1 MGDSGFCGN
10 PTRRKRRRKEMRE
23 ETLKTKVIASETE
36 NAKKDSKTNKAAAMK
51 KSPVVDRLAVESHGK
66 NTKQEL
72 LKMSGWPKKYG
83 LEHHPAFISA
93 LLLLAEVT
101 GVSCSLKTEVTL
113 EHNMFRA
120 DAYIRLPEK
129 IQNDNSVFGILSRYS
144 PYSVIEFKSFWED
157 LSRPVLA
164 KGVYYKEMLSSS
176 LSKEDPDAVRMA
188 TVYAVP
194 DISESLLDYFAVQGK
209 IELEK
214 LTDGVYSVSNYSA
227 DPVYIVT
234 YGELKGKENA
244 LLRIFTKDAT
254 YEDFE
259 IVGEY
264 IEEMA
269 EEGNEIGRTE
279 GYFLLNYLDSRFP
292 GYRQDRAN
300 EKGSDFMITRE
311 NCISKYFEVVSE
323 KLEMEKTLEE
333 QKKALED
340 QKRQWAAEK
349 ENLEDTVKL
358 LREKIDELEKNS
370 GSGPSAGQSAV
381 LPALAEIGRQ
391 VKKAAGRFGML
402 IFGIGMLR

>member
-1 MGDSGFCGN
+1 MS
-10 PTRRKRRRKEMRE
+10 E
-23 ETLKTKVIASETE
+23 ETLKTKDMASETE
-36 NAKKDSKTNKAAAMK
+36 EKGSEENKVAAKK
-51 KSPVVDRLAVESHGK
+51 KSPVIERLAVESQGK
-66 NTKQEL
+66 NTEREL
-72 LKMSGWPKKYG
+72 LKMSGWARKYG
-83 LEHHPAFISA
+83 LAHHPAFISA
-93 LLLLAEVT
+93 LLLLAEAT
-101 GVSCSLKTEVTL
+101 GISFSLKTEVTM
-113 EHNMFRA
+113 EHGMYRA

-129 IQNDNSVFGILSRYS
+129 TRTDNSIFGILSRYS
-144 PYSVIEFKSFWED
+144 PYSVIEFKSFWDD

-164 KGVYYKEMLSSS
+164 KGVYYKEMLSHS
-176 LSKEDPDAVRMA
+176 LSREDPDAVRMA

-194 DISESLLDYFAVQGK
+194 DISKSLLDYFTVHGK

-234 YGELKGKENA
+234 YGKLKGKENA
-244 LLRIFTKDAT
+244 LLRIFTRDAG
-254 YEDFE
+254 YDDYR
-259 IVGEY
+259 IVAEY
-264 IEEMA
+264 IEKMA

-279 GYFLLNYLDSRFP
+279 GLLLSYLDRRFP
-292 GYRQDRAN
+292 EYRQARAK
-300 EKGSDFMITRE
+300 EKGSDFMTVRE
-311 NCISKYFEVVSE
+311 DCLSRYFEVVDE

-370 GSGPSAGQSAV
+370 GSGLSAGQSSV